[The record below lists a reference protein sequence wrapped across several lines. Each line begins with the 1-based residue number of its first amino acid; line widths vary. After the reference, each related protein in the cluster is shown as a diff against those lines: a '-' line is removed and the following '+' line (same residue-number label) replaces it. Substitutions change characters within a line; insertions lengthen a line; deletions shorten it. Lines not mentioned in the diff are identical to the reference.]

1 MALDDVA
8 DDDRVENRLEVL
20 DRRGALE
27 PEVLQSGEAAQ
38 DQVVVEQFPGR
49 AGDPGM
55 KFDELA
61 EGQGEYGE
69 LHVPADE
76 VGGQFSGCQLQS
88 TGPGVANPPAAAPSG
103 LLRFSGGFQD
113 AAPGQEPRGALHRRR
128 QALVPEAVGGPG
140 HPLQGAEIGRA
151 SCRERV

>member
-1 MALDDVA
+1 MVLDDVA

-49 AGDPGM
+49 AGGPGV

-69 LHVPADE
+69 LHVPAGE
-76 VGGQFSGCQLQS
+76 VGGQFSGEH
-88 TGPGVANPPAAAPSG
+88 GGVGAGEVEVAVPVHA
-103 LLRFSGGFQD
+103 Q
-113 AAPGQEPRGALHRRR
+113 RGR
-128 QALVPEAVGGPG
+128 
-140 HPLQGAEIGRA
+140 
-151 SCRERV
+151 SM